1 MRSMTVALFVAAFYV
16 TAVSAATN
24 STNSST
30 DTNTTIVKANT
41 TNQVTNAFA
50 GLES

>member
-1 MRSMTVALFVAAFYV
+1 MRSMTVALFVAAFFV
-16 TAVSAATN
+16 NAVFAATN

-30 DTNTTIVKANT
+30 NTNTTVVKANT

-50 GLES
+50 GLQS